1 MIALVDELI
10 EGTWHRKAYSTILYT
25 SYLLFAIAFTGILA
39 IDPSYLSTLDMV
51 LKYYVSIFLIARF
64 NPWARKAMNNESR
77 DFDRRIAFS
86 AGFFLLL
93 TTAAA
98 ELVQKYVTKIATEAA
113 DISGTAIIFPWH
125 SILRLPQSIFS
136 K

>member
-10 EGTWHRKAYSTILYT
+10 EGTWHKKAYSTVLYA
-25 SYLLFAIAFTGILA
+25 SYILFAIAFTGILA
-39 IDPSYLSTLDMV
+39 IDPSYISTLDMV

-64 NPWARKAMNNESR
+64 NPWAKKAMNNESR

-113 DISGTAIIFPWH
+113 NISETAIVFPWSSNSKLPH
-125 SILRLPQSIFS
+125 ST
-136 K
+136 